1 MLVFQSVDP
10 RLGCHDP
17 IALILGHRAA
27 TTLTAFARPA
37 RTLIQSPISA
47 KAIQGATDPIMVQ
60 VPASQRALSSPIR
73 TCMCLR
79 AKKSPYI
86 GSCLRLDARCR
97 TQAKHSGRTL
107 MQPTTKKAY
116 RRRALRCCRLRG
128 RCKSRC
134 REPRVTLCYGFSEMA
149 LGCP

>member
-10 RLGCHDP
+10 RLGCHDLSAP
-17 IALILGHRAA
+17 ILAPPVMTIRIAI
-27 TTLTAFARPA
+27 ARTA
-37 RTLIQSPISA
+37 RTLIQSPIAA
-47 KAIQGATDPIMVQ
+47 KAIQAATGPIMVQ

-97 TQAKHSGRTL
+97 IRTRPSGYMPMR
-107 MQPTTKKAY
+107 PTTGKAS
-116 RRRALRCCRLRG
+116 RRKALMCCQARGRYKLRCH
-128 RCKSRC
+128 
-134 REPRVTLCYGFSEMA
+134 EPRATLCYGLRKMVR
-149 LGCP
+149 GCL